1 MALVDPVSPD
11 GEITQAEQIV
21 TEKLDARDPT
31 QDELGVLSPVERF
44 AFRIAHRMNQ
54 GRLKRFWTWFQ
65 RRLGSIWIHLSTYN
79 LLRVYGLEHIE
90 AVAPARPLLL
100 AANHRSFFDMYVVS
114 TILFRRT
121 KWPKKLFFPVRAI
134 LFYDSLRGLLINF
147 LMGWWS
153 MYPPIF
159 ASNEKRLFDKF
170 SMRRL
175 TDLCRQGEGH
185 VIGFHPEG
193 RRNLSDDPYSLLRAQ
208 PGIGKLIKDAAPQ
221 VIPVFIAGLG
231 NDLPRQVLSNWR
243 NGEPIRVHFGAP
255 LDLREYLAKP
265 DRLRTYKEIADYVML
280 KIAELGEQDRAMHL
294 SESAPKLPDSL
305 GVAPSESV
313 SAQNNAATQTE
324 TTDVRSAARHR

>member
-1 MALVDPVSPD
+1 MALVDPVLRD
-11 GEITQAEQIV
+11 DETAQAEQNV
-21 TEKLDARDPT
+21 VEKLDARDPT
-31 QDELGVLSPVERF
+31 PDELRVLSPVERF
-44 AFRIAHRMNQ
+44 AFRVAHRMNQ
-54 GRLKRFWTWFQ
+54 GKLKRFWTWFQ
-65 RRLGSIWIHLSTYN
+65 RRLGSIWIHVSTYN

-90 AVAPARPLLL
+90 AVTHTRPLLL

-243 NGEPIRVHFGAP
+243 GGEPIRVHFGAP
-255 LDLREYLAKP
+255 LDLAEYLAKP
-265 DRLRTYKEIADYVML
+265 ERLRTYKEIADYVML
-280 KIAELGEQDRAMHL
+280 KIAELGEQDRAL
-294 SESAPKLPDSL
+294 CAALQTQQENSLPSASREKS
-305 GVAPSESV
+305 VAQDRTP
-313 SAQNNAATQTE
+313 
-324 TTDVRSAARHR
+324 